1 MRLLHRILKPTAA
14 KAPRASRIRLNRGT
28 DFEKLSH
35 LRACRGPSDMK
46 KSFAIVLGA
55 AFLLCAGGA
64 GAASADVRIGV
75 GTIGPISPQ
84 TEADIDAL
92 VDHLPGIKSVPIQP
106 PGDVDACV
114 KRFVAGEADDRL
126 DAVMVVTLPADAFHV
141 QQGEKEATF
150 TGTYKIWTLNLSTL
164 AEDHHTFTF
173 TDSETVI
180 SGPAA
185 ILSIP
190 AQLFVERATG
200 KQLISS
206 SAWQA
211 WEAVQ
216 ARVEAKLIAA
226 SKLYLSTAPIRDT
239 KPLNMLE
246 TAQALVDRGDADT
259 ALMVFRTA
267 GVNNPEVQRLLA
279 QAQEK
284 MRRAKAQAL
293 LGRTLGAMA
302 GGSTSSATTILAEYQ
317 KEPTSEP
324 ARADAIRRTLA
335 TQVDRR
341 ADSAYHKLLQSDVPG
356 LDHAA
361 FVAMLK
367 QMVVDETGSA
377 PDEVVVSPKD
387 VTIEDKD
394 ATKGVKTSLD
404 SYAAAIGKAA
414 WLMSL
419 KCGCDAAA
427 TLTADPSGN
436 AILRARFAP
445 SFTKPQVGLP

>member
-1 MRLLHRILKPTAA
+1 MIKRFSVL
-14 KAPRASRIRLNRGT
+14 
-28 DFEKLSH
+28 
-35 LRACRGPSDMK
+35 
-46 KSFAIVLGA
+46 LGA
-55 AFLLCAGGA
+55 AMLLLAA
-64 GAASADVRIGV
+64 GALPAFAQVRIGV

-84 TEADIDAL
+84 TEADIDQL
-92 VDHLPGIKSVPIQP
+92 VGNLPGVTSVPIQP

-114 KRFVAGEADDRL
+114 KRFVAGETDDRL
-126 DAVMVVTLPADAFHV
+126 DAVMVVSLPTNAFKV
-141 QQGEKEATF
+141 KQNDKEANF

-164 AEDHHTFTF
+164 QEDHHTFTF
-173 TDSETVI
+173 SDTETVI

-200 KQLISS
+200 KQLLSS
-206 SAWQA
+206 SSWQA

-216 ARVEAKLIAA
+216 TRVEAKLVAA
-226 SKLYLSTAPIRDT
+226 TRLYLATAPIRDT
-239 KPLNMLE
+239 KPLNMLT

-259 ALMVFRTA
+259 ALAVFRAA
-267 GVNNPEVQRLLA
+267 GVNNPEVQRLMA
-279 QAQEK
+279 QAQDK

-302 GGSTSSATTILAEYQ
+302 GGNVSSASTILAQYQ
-317 KEPTSEP
+317 KEPHSEP

-335 TQVDRR
+335 TEVDRR
-341 ADSAYHKLLQSDVPG
+341 ADSAYRRLLQSDVPG
-356 LDHAA
+356 LDQSA

-367 QMVVDETGSA
+367 QMVADQTGSA
-377 PDEVVVSPKD
+377 PDEIVIDPKD
-387 VTIEDKD
+387 VTIEDKN
-394 ATKGVKTSLD
+394 ATKGVKTALD
-404 SYAAAIGKAA
+404 SYATAIGKAA

-419 KCGCDAAA
+419 KCGCDAGA
-427 TLTADPSGN
+427 TLSADPSGG